1 MSEMYKYL
9 QEHNYISR
17 NKNKIPFQQQELSK
31 ERAEAIANKCDNLL
45 QQKDNIIKEVREYI
59 KENMKDSQLIFG
71 INDINRLYVKNM
83 NDILEILD
91 KVQNEENK

>member
-17 NKNKIPFQQQELSK
+17 NKNKNPFQQQELSK